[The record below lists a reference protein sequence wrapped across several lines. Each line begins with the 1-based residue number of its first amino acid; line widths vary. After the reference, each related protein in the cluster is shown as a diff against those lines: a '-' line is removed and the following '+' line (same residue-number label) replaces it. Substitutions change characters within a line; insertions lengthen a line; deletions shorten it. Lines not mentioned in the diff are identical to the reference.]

1 MKPDGLTMRLS
12 HYGPRETM
20 DRLADAVAEHGFNV
34 VARVD
39 HAAAAAHVGME
50 LRATEVLIFGNPRLG
65 TPLMQ
70 ASKTLGIDLPLKA
83 MVWQDDEGKTCV
95 AYQDPK
101 WLAQR
106 HGVPAAFDELVEAM
120 TKELAAVVKHA
131 TKGKAE
137 SAKPT
142 QV

>member
-12 HYGPRETM
+12 HYGPKETM
-20 DRLADAVAEHGFNV
+20 DRLADAVAKHGLTI

-50 LRATEVLIFGNPRLG
+50 LRPTAVLIFGNPRVG

-83 MVWQDDEGKTCV
+83 MVWQDEEGNTCV
-95 AYQDPK
+95 AYNDPK

-106 HGVPAAFDELVEAM
+106 HGVPAALHELLDAM
-120 TKELAAVVKHA
+120 TEGLAAVVKEA

-137 SAKPT
+137 AS
-142 QV
+142 